1 MGKAVRLSLVA
12 GLSLAVVC
20 LTPAQARAAFRT
32 SAATEC
38 AAIEPVSTVE
48 QPAAPGPKTPAKT
61 DGYTISGTVTDAI
74 DGSPIP
80 GVYVMAGKYGAQTD
94 GQGQFSIR
102 NVPAGQYTV
111 RTMYYAAYTGDQ
123 AELDV
128 QADVSGLSFKIK
140 EQTLALGEVV
150 VTGTRTERHLADV
163 PVLTTVIPSREI
175 EKAAATSVLEALEDV
190 VPGIVSSS
198 NAMGNNLRIKGLNSR
213 YVLFLVDGERLVSE
227 SAGGNI
233 NLDQIDV
240 NQIERIE
247 MVQGAASALYGSN
260 AVGAVIN
267 IITKEPVHKIEAG
280 VNATWETPNVL
291 RVNAEVGSRFKKVTL
306 RANGFRNSSAG
317 FDVPD
322 GAFASPYTDYGAQLK
337 TRYQPSKQWRLNLD
351 GRFFQHETFN
361 PEGSMN
367 VSHSLTYKMTL
378 GAGAEWK
385 SHNEKH
391 ALRLSANW
399 DKYFDYDVLE
409 RRDNEKSQQNIDD
422 YISARLLHTF
432 HINRKWELV
441 SGAEYNH
448 ESNYALKTLGL
459 IPTRKAV
466 DDINLFTQ
474 ASYKVIK
481 DLELEA
487 GARYTYNTQF
497 GSAFT
502 PKFSLMYEV
511 VGIKFRAGVGTSFR
525 APSIKELYYDFDHQG
540 MFWVYGNP
548 DLKAEKGLYSSF
560 SVEYTYGPFNVSAST
575 YYNHINQ
582 KITQYE
588 VLDADT
594 RQSNRYYKNVSSA
607 SLEGFDFSFTYV
619 LLRQLVFKGSYS
631 FCDAVDNST
640 GLQLEDNVRH
650 SGTASITWNG
660 KILKSPFSLQM
671 AGHFHSPKLY
681 QESVTDAETGETTV
695 TLDQS
700 KPYAIFKVVLVK
712 PFRIKTHTIEV
723 TFKCDNLFNFKDA
736 SYVSP
741 GRTYLVGVRY
751 AFK

>member
-1 MGKAVRLSLVA
+1 MQRPYRTISYKKAGVLMWAV
-12 GLSLAVVC
+12 GLSLTVLSGA
-20 LTPAQARAAFRT
+20 ARAQMAF
-32 SAATEC
+32 APEAD
-38 AAIEPVSTVE
+38 PVV
-48 QPAAPGPKTPAKT
+48 KTPVKAA
-61 DGYTISGTVTDAI
+61 GYTISGSVTDAV

-80 GVYVMAGKYGAQTD
+80 GVYVTAGKYGAQTD
-94 GQGQFSIR
+94 AQGRFLIKD
-102 NVPAGQYTV
+102 VPAGRYTV
-111 RTMYYAAYTGDQ
+111 RTMYYSAYTSDQ
-123 AELDV
+123 AEIDLK
-128 QADVSGLSFKIK
+128 ADAAGLSLKIK
-140 EQTLALGEVV
+140 EQALALGEVV

-175 EKAAATSVLEALEDV
+175 EKSAATSVLSALEDV
-190 VPGIVSSS
+190 VPGIVSSD

-213 YVLFLVDGERLVSE
+213 YILFLVDGERLVSE
-227 SAGGNI
+227 GAGGNV

-247 MVQGAASALYGSN
+247 VVQGAASALYGSN
-260 AVGAVIN
+260 AVGAIIN
-267 IITKEPVHKIEAG
+267 IITKAPVHKIEAG
-280 VNATWETPNVL
+280 AKATWETPNEL
-291 RVNAEVGSRFKKVTL
+291 RVQADVGSRFKDVTL
-306 RANGFRNSSAG
+306 RANAFRNASAG
-317 FDVPD
+317 FDVD
-322 GAFASPYTDYGAQLK
+322 GGTYAAPYTDYGAQLK
-337 TRYQPSKQWRLNLD
+337 TEYKPGEQWRLNLD
-351 GRFFQHETFN
+351 GRYYRHEVFN
-361 PEGSMN
+361 PEN
-367 VSHSLTYKMTL
+367 SLNTTHGLDQKMSL
-378 GAGAEWK
+378 GAGGEWRPL
-385 SHNEKH
+385 SGKH
-391 ALRLSANW
+391 ILRLSANW
-399 DKYFDYDVLE
+399 DKYFDDDVLE
-409 RRDNEKSQQNIDD
+409 RKQNAKSRQNVND
-422 YISARLLHTF
+422 YLSARLLHTF
-432 HINRKWELV
+432 HINTKWELV
-441 SGAEYNH
+441 SGLEYNH
-448 ESNYALKTLGL
+448 ESNYAIKTLGTT
-459 IPTRKAV
+459 PTRKSV
-466 DDINLFTQ
+466 DDFNAFTQ
-474 ASYKVIK
+474 ATYKVVK

-511 VGIKFRAGVGTSFR
+511 VGLKFRAGVGTSFR

-548 DLKAEKGLYSSF
+548 DLKAEHGLYASF

-575 YYNHINQ
+575 YYNRINQ

-588 VLDADT
+588 VFENGRND
-594 RQSNRYYKNVSSA
+594 RYYRNVSSA
-607 SLEGFDFSFTYV
+607 SLEGFDFQFTYV

-671 AGHFHSPKLY
+671 AGRFHSPKLY
-681 QESVTDAETGETTV
+681 QEMITDAETGEQTV
-695 TLDQS
+695 TYDQS

-736 SYVSP
+736 SFVNP
-741 GRTYLVGVRY
+741 GRTYLVGLRY